1 MSTDSPTKTP
11 PPLAFVDTET
21 TGLDPRKHDAWEIA
35 VIFRD
40 ADYAAAG
47 ITTYDREHVWQIPVP
62 LDEADPKAL
71 EIGRYK
77 ERFVVPDATE
87 AVELNADGTIYQR
100 LLLPEFL
107 FDLQDV
113 LKDAVLVG
121 SNPAFD
127 DSFLKK
133 LLQANGRRIGW
144 HYRTID
150 VATMAAGFLYGQ
162 AERMTQRD
170 CDAHWYSKVA
180 ERIGWPWK
188 SYQASEAA
196 GVPRP
201 DGDAAHTALGDARWA
216 RDLYD
221 AITIPDGFYTMSDTQ
236 LAGMAGEALHDLH
249 GGAA

>member
-21 TGLDPRKHDAWEIA
+21 TGLDPYLHEAWEIA
-35 VIFRD
+35 VIFREGD
-40 ADYAAAG
+40 LD
-47 ITTYDREHVWQIPVP
+47 TEHTFRIKP
-62 LDEADPKAL
+62 DINNATPKAL
-71 EIGRYK
+71 EINRYH
-77 ERFVVPDATE
+77 ERTSAPGWQWQDPQNATE
-87 AVELNADGTIYQR
+87 RLHGLIDGT
-100 LLLPEFL
+100 
-107 FDLQDV
+107 V
-113 LKDAVLVG
+113 LIG
-121 SNPAFD
+121 SNPSFD
-127 DSFLKK
+127 AAMLSRLFGMHHPNWR
-133 LLQANGRRIGW
+133 ANPTPW

-150 VATMAAGFLYGQ
+150 VATLAAGFLYGQ

-170 CDAHWYSKVA
+170 RDAHWYTKVA

-236 LAGMAGEALHDLH
+236 LASMAGEALRDLH
-249 GGAA
+249 GGGR